1 MTFLMESWKVLQTKG
16 FKLIAGILAGSFSY
30 FVHFFLA
37 IQVLE
42 KFSLDLAWICV
53 HFVGVVFGA
62 IIYIFFSVKQDQ
74 NAVFLI
80 SLTTL
85 VGSFIG
91 LHLLTQ
97 AWLIFVFLS
106 LTGLSLGHI
115 LPIISGYAK
124 DVYIFPQYLGKWQ
137 YLTNLV
143 SFILITIYVLL
154 YLKTNTLWQI
164 IFILFL
170 YSVALLAYFLG
181 RNQMHIPKNSTSW
194 REYKKG
200 VKMRKRY
207 WVLLLL
213 AGFQISNLFF
223 AAVLMIDNDPIF
235 LGEVFLTNLGRY
247 VIVFFIS
254 SSVFA
259 IFAGI
264 LYDSIGRRWSMGL
277 GVIIMGIGIALMV
290 FFIGSIYNIYVYL
303 YISPAIMGIGFS
315 LLIPG
320 ATMIVPIELAPK
332 KNFQIQFGINFVLQ
346 GIGMSLGI
354 VFDYLLIQV
363 VNFGENSIIFL
374 FSQVLVY
381 LLMPYIIFQIPET
394 LPSKEEL
401 RWQQSVE
408 LLLVISDSGLPLYS
422 KVLRKKK
429 FQADLSLTS
438 GVLSGVMS
446 ITEAI
451 TSRSSLKTITQKDY
465 CIMLEQGKY
474 ATLAVMTEYELTT
487 LRNQMI
493 EFLKEFEEQYE
504 KVLVAWNGDNNL
516 FSSVY
521 RLVIKY
527 FGLRS
532 IFVHRQVF

>member
-1 MTFLMESWKVLQTKG
+1 MTFLAETWKVLQTKG
-16 FKLIAGILAGSFSY
+16 YKLIAGILAGSFSY
-30 FVHFFLA
+30 FVHCFLA
-37 IQVLE
+37 FQVLE
-42 KFSLDLAWICV
+42 DFGLDLAWVCV
-53 HFVGVVFGA
+53 HFVGVIFGA
-62 IIYIFFSVKQDQ
+62 IIFIFFSAKQDQ
-74 NAVFLI
+74 NVVFLI
-80 SLTTL
+80 SLTIL
-85 VGSFIG
+85 IGSFIG
-91 LHLLTQ
+91 LLLLTQ

-106 LTGLSLGHI
+106 LTGLSMGHI
-115 LPIISGYAK
+115 FPIISGYAK
-124 DVYIFPQYLGKWQ
+124 NVYEFPQYLGKWQ
-137 YLTNLV
+137 YITNFV
-143 SFILITIYVLL
+143 SFILIFIYVLL
-154 YLKTNTLWQI
+154 YFTTNNTLWQI

-170 YSVALLAYFLG
+170 YSVTLLAYFLG
-181 RNQMHIPKNSTSW
+181 RNQIHIPKNSTSW
-194 REYKKG
+194 REYQKG

-223 AAVLMIDNDPIF
+223 AAVLMIDNDPVF
-235 LGEVFLTNLGRY
+235 AGEVFLTNLGRY
-247 VIVFFIS
+247 VIVLFIS

-264 LYDSIGRRWSMGL
+264 LYDTIGRRWSMGL
-277 GVIIMGIGIALMV
+277 GVIFMGIGIAIMV
-290 FFIGSIYNIYVYL
+290 FFVGNKNVYL
-303 YISPAIMGIGFS
+303 YVSPAIMGIGYS

-320 ATMIVPIELAPK
+320 ATLIVPIELAPK
-332 KNFQIQFGINFVLQ
+332 KNFVIQFGINFVLL

-354 VFDYLLIQV
+354 LFDYILIRV
-363 VNFGENSIIFL
+363 VTFGENSILFL

-446 ITEAI
+446 ITEQI
-451 TSRSSLKTITQKDY
+451 TSRSDLKTIKQKDY

-474 ATLAVMTEYELTT
+474 ATLAVMTEYELNT

-504 KVLVAWNGDNNL
+504 EVIVGWNGDNNL

-532 IFVHRQVF
+532 IFVQRQVF

>member
-1 MTFLMESWKVLQTKG
+1 MLQTKG

-30 FVHFFLA
+30 FINFFLA
-37 IQVLE
+37 IQILE
-42 KFSLDLAWICV
+42 EFGLNLVWICV
-53 HFVGVVFGA
+53 NFVGVVLGA
-62 IIYIFFSVKQDQ
+62 IIFIFFSARKDQ
-74 NAVFLI
+74 NIVFLV

-85 VGSFIG
+85 IGSYIG

-115 LPIISGYAK
+115 FPIISGYAK
-124 DVYIFPQYLGKWQ
+124 EVYIFPQYLGKWQ

-154 YLKTNTLWQI
+154 YLKSNTFGQI

-181 RNQMHIPKNSTSW
+181 HNQMHISKNSTSW
-194 REYKKG
+194 RKFLKG
-200 VKMRKRY
+200 VKMKKRY
-207 WVLLLL
+207 WILLLL

-223 AAVLMIDNDPIF
+223 AAVLIIDNDPIF
-235 LGEVFLTNLGRY
+235 SGDEFLTNLGTY
-247 VIVFFIS
+247 IIVLFIS
-254 SSVFA
+254 SSIFA
-259 IFAGI
+259 IFAGM

-290 FFIGSIYNIYVYL
+290 FFIGNIYVYL
-303 YISPAIMGIGFS
+303 YISPAIMGIGFTF
-315 LLIPG
+315 LIPG

-332 KNFQIQFGINFVLQ
+332 KNYPIQFGINFIIQ
-346 GIGMSLGI
+346 GTGMSLGI
-354 VFDYLLIQV
+354 LFDYLLMQV
-363 VNFGENSIIFL
+363 ITIGENSIIFL
-374 FSQVLVY
+374 FSQVFVY

-438 GVLSGVMS
+438 GVLNGVMS

-451 TSRSSLKTITQKDY
+451 TSRSTLKTIKQKDY
-465 CIMLEQGKY
+465 CIMLEKGKY

-493 EFLKEFEEQYE
+493 EFLKEFEEKYE

-521 RLVIKY
+521 RLVVKY

-532 IFVHRQVF
+532 IFVHRQAF

>member
-1 MTFLMESWKVLQTKG
+1 MTFLAETWKVLQTKG
-16 FKLIAGILAGSFSY
+16 FKLIAGILAGSFVY

-42 KFSLDLAWICV
+42 DFGLELAWICV
-53 HFVGVVFGA
+53 HFVGLIFGA
-62 IIYIFFSVKQDQ
+62 IIFTFFSAKLDQ
-74 NAVFLI
+74 NVVFLI

-85 VGSFIG
+85 TGSFIG

-97 AWLIFVFLS
+97 SWLIFVFLS
-106 LTGLSLGHI
+106 LTGLSAGHI
-115 LPIISGYAK
+115 FPIISGYAK
-124 DVYIFPQYLGKWQ
+124 NVYEFPQYLGKWQ
-137 YLTNLV
+137 YITNFV
-143 SFILITIYVLL
+143 SFILILIYVLL
-154 YLKTNTLWQI
+154 YYLENNTLWQI

-181 RNQMHIPKNSTSW
+181 RNQIHIPKNSTSW
-194 REYKKG
+194 KEYRKG

-223 AAVLMIDNDPIF
+223 AAVLMIDNDRMFVEGLFI
-235 LGEVFLTNLGRY
+235 ENLARY
-247 VIVFFIS
+247 VIIFFIS

-264 LYDSIGRRWSMGL
+264 LYDTIGRRWSMGL
-277 GVIIMGIGIALMV
+277 GVIIMGIAIASMV
-290 FFIGSIYNIYVYL
+290 FFIGNIYVYL
-303 YISPAIMGIGFS
+303 YISPAIMGIGYT
-315 LLIPG
+315 LLVPG

-332 KNFQIQFGINFVLQ
+332 KNYVIQFGINFVLQ
-346 GIGMSLGI
+346 GIGMSLGVI
-354 VFDYLLIQV
+354 FDYLLIKAID
-363 VNFGENSIIFL
+363 FSENSILFL

-401 RWQQSVE
+401 RWQQRVE
-408 LLLVISDSGLPLYS
+408 LLLVISDAGLPLYS

-446 ITEAI
+446 ITEEI
-451 TSRSSLKTITQKDY
+451 TSRSSLQTIKQKDY
-465 CIMLEQGKY
+465 CIMLEKGTY
-474 ATLAVMTEYELTT
+474 ATLAVMTETELTT

-493 EFLKEFEEQYE
+493 EFLKEFEAQYK
-504 KVLVAWNGDNNL
+504 KVIVGWNGDNNS

-521 RLVIKY
+521 RLVVKY

-532 IFVHRQVF
+532 IFVQRQVF

>member
-1 MTFLMESWKVLQTKG
+1 MTFLAETWKVLQTKG
-16 FKLIAGILAGSFSY
+16 FKLITGILAGSFSY
-30 FVHFFLA
+30 FVNFFLA

-42 KFSLDLAWICV
+42 DFGLDLVWICV
-53 HFVGVVFGA
+53 NFVGVIFGA
-62 IIYIFFSVKQDQ
+62 IIFIFFSSKQDQ

-106 LTGLSLGHI
+106 LTGLSIGHI
-115 LPIISGYAK
+115 FPIISGYAK
-124 DVYIFPQYLGKWQ
+124 NVYIFPQYLGKWQ

-143 SFILITIYVLL
+143 SFILITAYVLL

-181 RNQMHIPKNSTSW
+181 RNQIHIPKNSTSW
-194 REYKKG
+194 REYRKG
-200 VKMRKRY
+200 LKMRKRY
-207 WVLLLL
+207 WALLLL

-223 AAVLMIDNDPIF
+223 TAVLMIDNDPMF
-235 LGEVFLTNLGRY
+235 SGEVFLTNLGRY
-247 VIVFFIS
+247 VIILFIS

-264 LYDSIGRRWSMGL
+264 LYDSIGRRLSMGL
-277 GVIIMGIGIALMV
+277 GVIFMGIGIAIMV
-290 FFIGSIYNIYVYL
+290 FFMGDTNVYL
-303 YISPAIMGIGFS
+303 YISPAIMGIGFT

-332 KNFQIQFGINFVLQ
+332 KNYLIQFGINFVIQ
-346 GIGMSLGI
+346 GIGMSIGI
-354 VFDYLLIQV
+354 LFDYLLMKVIT
-363 VNFGENSIIFL
+363 FGENSTIFL

-381 LLMPYIIFQIPET
+381 LFMPYIIFQIPET

-401 RWQQSVE
+401 RWRQSVE

-451 TSRSSLKTITQKDY
+451 TSRSSLKTIKQKDY
-465 CIMLEQGKY
+465 CIMLEKGKY
-474 ATLAVMTEYELTT
+474 STLAVMTEYELTT

-532 IFVHRQVF
+532 IFVQRQVF

>member
-1 MTFLMESWKVLQTKG
+1 MTFLVESWKVLQTKG

-30 FVHFFLA
+30 FVNFFLA

-42 KFSLDLAWICV
+42 DFGLDLVWICV
-53 HFVGVVFGA
+53 NFVGVIFGA
-62 IIYIFFSVKQDQ
+62 IIFIFFSAKQDQ
-74 NAVFLI
+74 NVVFLI

-115 LPIISGYAK
+115 FPIISGYAK

-143 SFILITIYVLL
+143 SFILISIYVLL

-170 YSVALLAYFLG
+170 YSVALIAYFLG
-181 RNQMHIPKNSTSW
+181 RNQMHIHKNSTSW
-194 REYKKG
+194 REYLKG

-223 AAVLMIDNDPIF
+223 AAVLMIDNDPMF
-235 LGEVFLTNLGRY
+235 SGETFLTNLGRY
-247 VIVFFIS
+247 VIILFIS
-254 SSVFA
+254 SSVFS

-290 FFIGSIYNIYVYL
+290 FFMNDINVYL
-303 YISPAIMGIGFS
+303 YISPAIMGIGFT

-332 KNFQIQFGINFVLQ
+332 KNFQIQFGINFIIQ
-346 GIGMSLGI
+346 GIVMSLGI
-354 VFDYLLIQV
+354 LFDYLLMQIIT
-363 VNFGENSIIFL
+363 FGENSIIFF
-374 FSQVLVY
+374 FSQVFVY

-401 RWQQSVE
+401 RWRQSVE

-451 TSRSSLKTITQKDY
+451 TSRSDLKTIKQRDY
-465 CIMLEQGKY
+465 CIMLEKGNY
-474 ATLAVMTEYELTT
+474 ATLAIMTEYELTT
-487 LRNQMI
+487 VRYQMI
-493 EFLKEFEEQYE
+493 EFLKEFEAQYE
-504 KVLVAWNGDNNL
+504 QVIIGWNGDNNL

-521 RLVIKY
+521 RLVVKY

-532 IFVHRQVF
+532 IFVQRQVF